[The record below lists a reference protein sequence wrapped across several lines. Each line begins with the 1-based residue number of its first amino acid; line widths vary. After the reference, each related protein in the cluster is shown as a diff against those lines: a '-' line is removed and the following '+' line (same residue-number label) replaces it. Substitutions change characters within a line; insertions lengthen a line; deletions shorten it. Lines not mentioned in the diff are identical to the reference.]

1 MNHRGGIEVWLNKQV
16 YANKEYLS
24 YRSFNSYLREEFG
37 TELSDTD
44 QGCAQR
50 YILLQWFYYQQM
62 GYVCTTIEDLM
73 VPNSLFSDLFKGLKG
88 EEWTTDYVLELL
100 QNLPFKG
107 DFKPFMVEEDRLYM
121 HRYWDY
127 ERCIADWINQTA
139 ELSSADF
146 AKVTGLQSK
155 RGYEDWVREYF
166 KELDESKLEVLLHL
180 FDTRFSIVTGGPG
193 TGKTYTL
200 EKILRVYQYW
210 FPAKNVYLAA
220 PTGKA
225 AKRMEQSISSDL
237 IELYG
242 APTTIHKMLEAHW
255 DGTFRRTEKRKLS
268 ADLVIIDEA
277 SMVDIDLFY
286 HVLKALNNNSQL
298 VLLGDHHQLES
309 VEAGSLLGD
318 LCSNGAESTQLSV
331 PYQVFELDRVYR
343 QAESSHIPE
352 LAESIKLGNMDL
364 VTHLLNDTS
373 KADVN
378 WIESTHTLHSHL
390 PLLHSWAEHDLNYSK
405 DQMLGVSSI
414 DSAQKESY
422 KVLSPHRVG
431 SFGCDTINQIMD
443 RKNRQLYSQENL
455 SSWYIGRPIII
466 QVNDPNTKLYN
477 GDIGICSDID
487 PDRITKLDGGEEDI
501 LVSRLPQYELAYALT
516 IHKSQGSEFD
526 HVLVILHPEDSLLHT
541 RELLYTAVTRAK
553 KSITILATEDQLK
566 KAVSTR
572 TNRRSGLIGKITQK
586 LI

>member
-1 MNHRGGIEVWLNKQV
+1 MNHRDIIEKWLEKQV

-24 YRSFNSYLREEFG
+24 YMSFNSYLLEEFG
-37 TELSDTD
+37 YKYANTD
-44 QGCAQR
+44 QGSAQR

-62 GYVCTTIEDLM
+62 GYVCTTIEDLLI
-73 VPNSLFSDLFKGLKG
+73 PCLLLSDLFKRLKG
-88 EEWTTDYVLELL
+88 EEWTYDFVLELL

-107 DFKPFMVEEDRLYM
+107 DFKPFKVEEDRLYM
-121 HRYWDY
+121 HRFWDY
-127 ERCIADWINQTA
+127 ERYIADWINETA
-139 ELSSADF
+139 ELSSVEFAD
-146 AKVTGLQSK
+146 ATGLHS
-155 RGYEDWVREYF
+155 RSGYEDWVREYF
-166 KELDESKLEVLLHL
+166 TELDEAKLGVLLYL

-200 EKILRVYQYW
+200 EKILQVYQHW
-210 FPAKNVYLAA
+210 LPTKKVYLAA

-225 AKRMEQSISSDL
+225 AKRMGQSISSDL
-237 IELYG
+237 IEVYS

-255 DGTFRRTEKRKLS
+255 DGTFRRTEKRKLT

-286 HVLKALNNNSQL
+286 NLLKALKDDTQL

-309 VEAGSLLGD
+309 VEAGSLLAD
-318 LCSNGAESTQLSV
+318 LCSIGAKSNQLRV

-343 QAESSHIPE
+343 QKESSHIPE
-352 LAESIKLGNMDL
+352 LAESIKFGDMDL
-364 VTHLLNDTS
+364 VKHILKDAS
-373 KADVN
+373 KTDLN
-378 WIESTHTLHSHL
+378 WIESTPSIHSHV
-390 PLLHSWAEHDLNYSK
+390 PLLHLWAEHDLSYSK
-405 DQMLGVSSI
+405 DLMLGDSSEEI
-414 DSAQKESY
+414 AQKESY
-422 KVLSPHRVG
+422 KVLSPHRMG

-443 RKNRQLYSQENL
+443 HKNRKLYPQKNL
-455 SSWYIGRPIII
+455 SSWYLGRPIII

-477 GDIGICSDID
+477 GDIGVCTAID
-487 PDRITKLDGGEEDI
+487 PDRITKLDGEDEDI

-553 KSITILATEDQLK
+553 KSITILATEEQLK

-572 TNRRSGLIGKITQK
+572 TKRRSGLLKKIA
-586 LI
+586 